1 MLLKENDEKIL
12 RQKEVN
18 TILKKDNKD
27 RGQNVNFAME
37 ADLVDLKT
45 QLASILIN
53 FFSPKY

>member
-27 RGQNVNFAME
+27 RGQNVNVAME

-53 FFSPKY
+53 FFSP

>member
-12 RQKEVN
+12 
-18 TILKKDNKD
+18 
-27 RGQNVNFAME
+27 GQNVNVAME

>member
-27 RGQNVNFAME
+27 RGQNVNVAME